1 MKKIT
6 VDNYEAFFL
15 DYIEGNLD
23 EATKLELESFLLLHP
38 HLKDELDQAY
48 AFQLTPETIIYDGKD
63 ALKKFQFENMPVN
76 GATFADFCIAAHEGL
91 LSENKK
97 EELAIFMQAD
107 GTLLQEYIAY
117 GKTILKPETI
127 VCPAKD
133 KLYREV
139 PVVKFRTIYIW
150 RSVAAGL
157 VLLVGIYTSFFNERA
172 IEQPRLVEQIPS
184 PNKFSEPV
192 VNVGQEVAV
201 TPALKMAKP
210 HRSSVIKV
218 DNPSPTNSLDEEIF
232 IEEPQIEIQPIEE
245 PEQELAS
252 VAMKEPVVYV
262 NADTLFDSAKT
273 IEPASNLINEET
285 GKHKLL
291 ALVEEG
297 VEKINKVTQSD
308 NLALAHKTS
317 PSGKIKSFSIKLG
330 FIGFERKK
338 ARN

>member
-23 EATKLELESFLLLHP
+23 EATKLELESFLLLYP

-48 AFQLTPETIIYDGKD
+48 AFQLTPKAIIYDGKD
-63 ALKKFQFENMPVN
+63 ALKKFQFENMPLN
-76 GATFADFCIAAHEGL
+76 RATFADFCIAAYEGL

-107 GTLLQEYIAY
+107 GTLLKEYITY
-117 GKTILKPETI
+117 GKTILKPEMI
-127 VCPAKD
+127 LYPAKD

-139 PVVKFRTIYIW
+139 PVVKFRTVYIW
-150 RSVAAGL
+150 GSVAAGL
-157 VLLVGIYTSFFNERA
+157 ALLIGIYTSFFNERT
-172 IEQPRLVEQIPS
+172 IEQPRLVQQIS
-184 PNKFSEPV
+184 PPDKLSEPKIDA
-192 VNVGQEVAV
+192 GQEVAV
-201 TPALKMAKP
+201 TPAVEMAKP
-210 HRSSVIKV
+210 NRSVVIKAE
-218 DNPSPTNSLDEEIF
+218 NPSPTNSADEEIF
-232 IEEPQIEIQPIEE
+232 IEEPQIEIQLIEE
-245 PEQELAS
+245 PELAS
-252 VAMKEPVVYV
+252 VAIKEPLVYV

-273 IEPASNLINEET
+273 IEPASNLNNDEV

-338 ARN
+338 GRN